1 MVKVDEKLRELRQ
14 IAPERMRIRK
24 RRGGQRTEMTA
35 SLATEIAMLDQVIF
49 DVGQNGSYRP
59 GFDVGAA
66 FVSLIEF
73 LSLSRAR
80 GIVLDETG
88 NGCAPSPVSHLPDR
102 FSPSTQRG
110 RHLRRLICQI
120 FYRSS

>member
-1 MVKVDEKLRELRQ
+1 
-14 IAPERMRIRK
+14 
-24 RRGGQRTEMTA
+24 
-35 SLATEIAMLDQVIF
+35 MLDQVIF

-73 LSLSRAR
+73 LSLSGAR

-88 NGCAPSPVSHLPDR
+88 NGCAPSPASYLPDR
-102 FSPSTQRG
+102 FSPSTQSG

-120 FYRSS
+120 SYRSS